1 MLQMA
6 LRGRVVSRGGDL
18 AVFRGSRGNDQYFG
32 TALAD
37 EIYGLD
43 GQDQLRGA
51 SGDDHIEGGNG
62 PDSLY
67 GDQGDDCIHGGLGDD
82 VIRGGRGE
90 DTIRGGPGVD
100 VLFGDR
106 DGDLLFGEDGA
117 DILLGGPGDDVLR
130 GGSGSD
136 YLDGGE
142 GERDA
147 VSYLDSPVDR
157 YGTGVDVAL
166 NDSVLVV
173 GRGGHAKGDI
183 LVGIEIVIGSAGDD
197 RLSATNNGRVD
208 HLFGEGG
215 DDTLRG
221 GGFDHP
227 DLLDGG
233 AGDDH
238 LLALSHGGTMTGG
251 PGDDLFEYSGSRFS
265 GGEVTDFTKGQDAIV
280 FDFFVGDI
288 SMSDLNTMLRNSQGN
303 VLDLSLLGPG
313 FDDFGKLALNVPVST
328 LDASDFI
335 IS

>member
-1 MLQMA
+1 M
-6 LRGRVVSRGGDL
+6 
-18 AVFRGSRGNDQYFG
+18 AVFNGSAGNDQYFG
-32 TALAD
+32 TSLAD

-43 GQDQLRGA
+43 GQDQLRGS
-51 SGDDHIEGGNG
+51 SGDDLIEGGNG

-67 GDQGDDCIHGGLGDD
+67 GDQGDDRIRGGSGDD
-82 VIRGGRGE
+82 VIRGGRGD
-90 DTIRGGPGVD
+90 DTLHGGDGID
-100 VLFGDR
+100 MLAGDR
-106 DGDLLFGEDGA
+106 DDDVLIGEDGA
-117 DILLGGPGDDVLR
+117 DVLLGGPGDDVLR
-130 GGSGSD
+130 GGPGAD
-136 YLDGGE
+136 YMNGGE
-142 GERDA
+142 GELDA
-147 VSYLDSPVDR
+147 VSYVDSPVDR
-157 YGTGVDVAL
+157 HGAGVDVSL
-166 NDSVLVV
+166 NDAVLVV

-208 HLFGEGG
+208 RLFGEGG

-265 GGEVTDFTKGQDAIV
+265 GGEVTDFTKGQDTIV

-288 SMSDLNTMLRNSQGN
+288 STSDLNTMLRNSQGN
-303 VLDLSLLGPG
+303 VLDLSLLGSG
-313 FDDFGKLALNVPVST
+313 FEDFGELALNVPVST

-335 IS
+335 I